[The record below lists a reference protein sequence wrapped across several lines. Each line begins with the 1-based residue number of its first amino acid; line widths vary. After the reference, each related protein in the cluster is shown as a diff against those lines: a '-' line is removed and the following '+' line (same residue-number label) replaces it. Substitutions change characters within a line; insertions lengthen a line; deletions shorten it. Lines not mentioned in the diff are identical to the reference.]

1 MDINLPRPRVAVYGG
16 SFNPIHNG
24 HLELAQHILD
34 YGLADSV
41 MFMPTPFPAHKDKNM
56 LASYEDRC
64 NMILNAIESITHKSC
79 HLDEPGIMTCS
90 TLESRLPAPSYTL
103 QTLDALSNEMLDKE
117 FSWIIGADEL
127 NQLHTWEPEPVR
139 LVRNYRFITFLRV
152 GVSVDLT
159 LLNHH
164 WPGWLCRRLLD
175 GVVFDAGITEISSS
189 MIRNYIKD
197 HLGVEEYT
205 MPKKVFEYIQQHNLY
220 GKNKHGQGGNN
231 A

>member
-1 MDINLPRPRVAVYGG
+1 MYISLPRPRVAVYGG

-41 MFMPTPFPAHKDKNM
+41 MFMPTPFPAHKDKNS

-64 NMILNAIESITHKSC
+64 NMILLAIESITHKPC
-79 HLDEPGIMTCS
+79 QLDEPGIMTCS
-90 TLESRLPAPSYTL
+90 TLESRLSAPSYTL
-103 QTLDALSNEMLDKE
+103 KTLDALSNEMLDKE

-139 LVRNYRFITFLRV
+139 LVRSYRFLTFLRA

-164 WPGWLCRRLLD
+164 WPGWLCQRLLD
-175 GVVFDAGITEISSS
+175 GVVFDAGITEISAS
-189 MIRNYIKD
+189 MVRNYIKE
-197 HLGVEEYT
+197 HLGVEQY
-205 MPKKVFEYIQQHNLY
+205 MVPKLVSDYITKHKLY
-220 GKNKHGQGGNN
+220 GIDGK
-231 A
+231 